1 MAGRAQMERRLRTA
15 AWLTDADTQAVFSLL
30 DGEGERTRAVG
41 GIVRDTLLGISRD
54 DPEIDFATELLPEEV
69 MARAARKGIAAY
81 PTGIDHGTVTLRLN
95 GRVAEVTTLREDVE
109 TDGRHAVVR
118 FGTDWKRDAERR
130 DFTIN
135 ALYADM
141 FGALVDPLGGA
152 ADLVEPRIRFIGD
165 PDQRIAE
172 DRLRVYRFFR
182 FSASHAHERFDPE
195 GLAAVERAAG
205 SLDSL
210 SAERV
215 GMEMRRIL
223 GLTRVATTLRT
234 MRDAGVLDFDDATL
248 ERLRAYGARAARPN
262 FLARLAL
269 IVAEGGMSSLQA
281 RWRLSNEEVARA
293 EAILAAARLLEQLKV
308 NDAAYRYPAALSDAI
323 EVASVLAGWTEAGKS
338 AVVEQLGRVSLSPF
352 PLSGDDL
359 IAAGISR
366 GPALGA
372 ELKRLEQ
379 LWIDSGFSLDR
390 ADLLARLRR

>member
-1 MAGRAQMERRLRTA
+1 
-15 AWLTDADTQAVFSLL
+15 
-30 DGEGERTRAVG
+30 
-41 GIVRDTLLGISRD
+41 
-54 DPEIDFATELLPEEV
+54 
-69 MARAARKGIAAY
+69 
-81 PTGIDHGTVTLRLN
+81 
-95 GRVAEVTTLREDVE
+95 
-109 TDGRHAVVR
+109 
-118 FGTDWKRDAERR
+118 
-130 DFTIN
+130 
-135 ALYADM
+135 
-141 FGALVDPLGGA
+141 
-152 ADLVEPRIRFIGD
+152 
-165 PDQRIAE
+165 
-172 DRLRVYRFFR
+172 
-182 FSASHAHERFDPE
+182 
-195 GLAAVERAAG
+195 
-205 SLDSL
+205 
-210 SAERV
+210 
-215 GMEMRRIL
+215 
-223 GLTRVATTLRT
+223 